1 MIDRLVR
8 RVRLMVARGI
18 VNLVNDAGG
27 LQTMQLSLLDGEVRD
42 DVERVQNYGMTS
54 NPPAGAVPVA
64 VAVAGSRDHLMVV
77 AADHPGYRVV
87 GLQSGEVCIYTD
99 EGDRVFMKR
108 GRVVEVVTKTL
119 RINAD
124 TLIELNTDR
133 LQINAPLT
141 NSSGQLKTAGD
152 ITDNAGS
159 NGRTVAGMR
168 AQYNSHTHG
177 GVQAGQDNSST
188 PNKGM

>member
-1 MIDRLVR
+1 MIERLAR
-8 RVRLMVARGI
+8 RVRLMVARAV

-27 LQTMQLSLLDGEVRD
+27 LQLLQVSALADETRD
-42 DVERVQNYGMTS
+42 DVERAQNYGLTS
-54 NPPAGAVPVA
+54 VPLPGATVVM
-64 VAVAGSRDHLMVV
+64 VAVAGSRDHLV
-77 AADHPGYRVV
+77 ATAVDDPRYRPT
-87 GLQSGEVCIYTD
+87 GLKAGEVCVYTN
-99 EGDRVFMKR
+99 EGDRIHLQN
-108 GRVVEVVTKTL
+108 GRLVEISTKTL

-124 TLIELNTDR
+124 TLIELNTDK

-152 ITDNAGS
+152 ITDTAGS

-177 GVQAGQDNSST
+177 GVQTGPGSSGT